1 MRGESVQFW
10 RGRGRRRP
18 GTSCMGADVAIVW
31 EDLSETAWI
40 EIATSFGIR
49 GRKNMG
55 RKCSQPRE
63 EHDTR
68 CRGR

>member
-1 MRGESVQFW
+1 MAGEDLVRVAWVQ
-10 RGRGRRRP
+10 
-18 GTSCMGADVAIVW
+18 SVAIVW

-40 EIATSFGIR
+40 EIATSFGVH